1 MWQSMRWGILAL
13 MVAMAACAGGAGDM
27 GDATGTDGK
36 ASTTGNDATT
46 PEGKA
51 ANASVAG
58 DWRVISQVIYF
69 KNGLTSKDV
78 KVVPITTL
86 LKLTDDGKW
95 AFGSSSGTWSAN
107 TIEDKDWTEWDV
119 KPYGPT
125 TKGVINNWAN
135 GTATGPVEVY
145 DGKVEFVWVIYPY
158 MSDTNGPGTVW
169 LKFGRN

>member
-1 MWQSMRWGILAL
+1 MGQHMRWGVLAL
-13 MVAMAACAGGAGDM
+13 MVAMAAGCAGGSDDM
-27 GDATGTDGK
+27 KGTEPGTT
-36 ASTTGNDATT
+36 STGNNATT
-46 PEGKA
+46 ADSKA
-51 ANASVAG
+51 ANGAVAG

-69 KNGLTSKDV
+69 DNKLTSKDV
-78 KVVPITTL
+78 KVVPTTTL

-95 AFGSSSGTWSAN
+95 AFGSSSGTWSSA

-145 DGKVEFVWVIYPY
+145 DGKVEFVWVIYRY
-158 MSDTNGPGTVW
+158 TSETNGPGTVW